1 MMDNKDVYNPIF
13 YQLNPDCDKP
23 PYFSNPDGITVSSK
37 ESFFPETIWS
47 YTADTAGK
55 PKAKTSAG
63 EQLKFLSS
71 YVISGRCYFEDPT
84 DNLKLEGK
92 VEPCEMNHYIP
103 LHEYSGNTV
112 TFTHAWSGVM
122 DKPLLDFESAIS
134 NDDSNEGLMSAI
146 IKLMNDDDVD
156 MVKQTY
162 IKETAKANSSKT
174 LKNHAN
180 LSKAGKGKPRAS
192 SGAKVSRRK
201 NAKAGGNTR

>member
-1 MMDNKDVYNPIF
+1 
-13 YQLNPDCDKP
+13 
-23 PYFSNPDGITVSSK
+23 
-37 ESFFPETIWS
+37 
-47 YTADTAGK
+47 
-55 PKAKTSAG
+55 
-63 EQLKFLSS
+63 
-71 YVISGRCYFEDPT
+71 
-84 DNLKLEGK
+84 
-92 VEPCEMNHYIP
+92 
-103 LHEYSGNTV
+103 
-112 TFTHAWSGVM
+112 M

-192 SGAKVSRRK
+192 SGAKGSRRK

>member
-1 MMDNKDVYNPIF
+1 MLLEDSTDI
-13 YQLNPDCDKP
+13 LN
-23 PYFSNPDGITVSSK
+23 
-37 ESFFPETIWS
+37 
-47 YTADTAGK
+47 
-55 PKAKTSAG
+55 
-63 EQLKFLSS
+63 
-71 YVISGRCYFEDPT
+71 
-84 DNLKLEGK
+84 LEGK
-92 VEPCEMNHYIP
+92 VEPCEMDHYIP
-103 LHEYSGNTV
+103 LHESSGNTE

-174 LKNHAN
+174 LKNYAN

-192 SGAKVSRRK
+192 SGAKGSRRK